1 MLVGRNWAHDFAS
14 GAGIRIAGEGQSGNT
29 SSRRRVPT
37 DRESTREVGI
47 LVIRASFF
55 RMINQTGS

>member
-1 MLVGRNWAHDFAS
+1 MPSSPSVARRAELGTRFRQW
-14 GAGIRIAGEGQSGNT
+14 RGNT
-29 SSRRRVPT
+29 SSRRRVPM